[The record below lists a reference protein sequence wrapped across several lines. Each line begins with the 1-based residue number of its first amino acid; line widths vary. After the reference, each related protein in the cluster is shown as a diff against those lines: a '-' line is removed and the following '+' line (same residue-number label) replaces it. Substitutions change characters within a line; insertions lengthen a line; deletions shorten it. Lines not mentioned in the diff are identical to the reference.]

1 MLILKSK
8 FYNMTIGLHGKFF
21 ESKFCSF
28 IQQIFNSLHQHH
40 INVYITL
47 EFNQVIAEAAVDPGN
62 VKIFNRGD
70 DVSHFN
76 FFLSIG
82 GDGTFLDTITY
93 IGNFEI
99 PILGINTGRL
109 GFLASSTQQNFDLAL
124 EHLYNENI
132 QYENRS
138 LIHLDCEPDI
148 FDGLNYAL
156 NEFAVL
162 KKDTSSMIAV
172 HTYIDNDYLN
182 SYWADGLIIATPT
195 GSSGYSL
202 SCGGPFILPTS
213 HNFVITPI
221 SPHNLNV
228 RPMVVDDNRIISLK
242 VEGRNENFLASLD
255 SRSRTID
262 AQTQLTLRKEKFNV
276 KLVKLHGTTFFDTLR
291 QKLHWGLDN
300 RNWNQ
305 NN

>member
-1 MLILKSK
+1 MK
-8 FYNMTIGLHGKFF
+8 IGLHGKFF
-21 ESKFCSF
+21 ERKFCEF
-28 IQQIFNSLHQHH
+28 IQQIFDSLHQHQ
-40 INVYITL
+40 IDIYVSA
-47 EFNQVIAEAAVDPGN
+47 EFNQVIYETIVEPGD
-62 VKIFNRGD
+62 VKIFHKGENL
-70 DVSHFN
+70 SHLDFM
-76 FFLSIG
+76 LSIG

-93 IGNFEI
+93 IGKYEI

-109 GFLASSTQQNFDLAL
+109 GFLSSSTQENFDNAL
-124 EHLYNENI
+124 QHLYNQNI

-162 KKDTSSMIAV
+162 KKDTSSMIVV

-182 SYWADGLIIATPT
+182 SYWADGLIVATPT

-242 VEGRNENFLASLD
+242 VESRSENFLASLD
-255 SRSRTID
+255 SRSKAID
-262 AQTQLTLRKEKFNV
+262 SQTELTLRKEKFNV
-276 KLVKLHGTTFFDTLR
+276 KLVKLQGTTFFDTLR

-300 RNWNQ
+300 RNWS
-305 NN
+305 